1 MWLSRCLSRTLCQD
15 YFHNRHVP
23 FVYISMRK
31 TNLFILVTIAIQ
43 LEKHISVINI
53 VMLFQVSFLIH
64 AYSEFPF
71 RDSKKIIFV
80 CRAQRRASKLSSR
93 QWYFQISY
101 ERRFFEQDFWYDSNF
116 QFFIGWGKRRNEVE
130 YSKCSHW
137 RNRLFDRNRSSV
149 EPFGFG
155 HHVTK
160 NTTDNNRSKV
170 KSSMENL
177 VESFITELECHRRN
191 ISKEIEDV
199 ANTRIN
205 ELNATLKRLEEVRSR
220 TWP

>member
-1 MWLSRCLSRTLCQD
+1 M
-15 YFHNRHVP
+15 
-23 FVYISMRK
+23 
-31 TNLFILVTIAIQ
+31 
-43 LEKHISVINI
+43 
-53 VMLFQVSFLIH
+53 
-64 AYSEFPF
+64 
-71 RDSKKIIFV
+71 
-80 CRAQRRASKLSSR
+80 
-93 QWYFQISY
+93 
-101 ERRFFEQDFWYDSNF
+101 
-116 QFFIGWGKRRNEVE
+116 
-130 YSKCSHW
+130 
-137 RNRLFDRNRSSV
+137 FDRNRSSV